1 VILKTGWK
9 IGLLV
14 VGILL
19 CVFGPP
25 FWKGVGAT
33 LIGVDVVAYL
43 VEAVRDY
50 RAHQRGEK

>member
-1 VILKTGWK
+1 MILKTGWK
-9 IGLLV
+9 IALMV
-14 VGILL
+14 VGILF

-33 LIGVDVVAYL
+33 LIGVDVVAYV

-50 RAHQRGEK
+50 RAHLRGEK